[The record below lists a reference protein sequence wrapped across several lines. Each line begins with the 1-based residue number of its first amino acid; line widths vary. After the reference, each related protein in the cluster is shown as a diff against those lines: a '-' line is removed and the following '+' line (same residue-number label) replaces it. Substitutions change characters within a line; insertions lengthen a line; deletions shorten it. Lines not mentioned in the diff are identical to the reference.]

1 MFLYYKP
8 QFILFKLKSLFF
20 FASVLLLSS
29 CHKEFSSDNYTAY
42 FGGEIISP
50 NNNYVV
56 LYKNN
61 KVIDTIKLDKN
72 NRFFKKFDSLTPG
85 MYSFKHEPEYQNVYF
100 DKNDSVMVRVNT
112 KDFDESLAFCGRGD
126 AKNNFLMELYLRNEQ
141 DKDKM
146 FEVFDYDF
154 NKFNAFIEKTNTNNT
169 KLYNKR
175 KEEIKWNND
184 FDIFATALLNF
195 PQYTKKEI
203 YPLVHKMR
211 TGNDVIEKLPKDYYD
226 YRKNIDFNV
235 QALDG
240 FSPYVMYIHHML
252 NNVSTIKY
260 HNHLSEQNLALKTNV
275 NKLNIAD
282 TLIKNKKVKNTILNN
297 IAFNY
302 LLEDQN
308 MSNNNLFLDT
318 YYKYS
323 TDKTQKNEI
332 LKIGNAIQL
341 LRPNFYLPRV
351 HFEDMNGKI
360 ISSDDLITQNTVFFF
375 WTKSAPTHLLE
386 VHKKVIALKKKYPNF
401 NFIGINI
408 NDNND
413 EWREVLLKHN
423 FNPIQEYKSS
433 DFDNLRAKWAI
444 TKIHRTIVV
453 NSNKQIINAFTN
465 IFDVDFENNL
475 K

>member
-1 MFLYYKP
+1 MFK
-8 QFILFKLKSLFF
+8 FKFLLFF
-20 FASVLLLSS
+20 SCILLLTS
-29 CHKEFSSDNYTAY
+29 CKKEFSDDDYTAY
-42 FGGEIISP
+42 FGGEIINPISP
-50 NNNYVV
+50 YVY

-61 KVIDTIKLDKN
+61 KVVDSITIDEN

-85 MYSFKHEPEYQNVYF
+85 MYTFKHDPEYQNIYF
-100 DKNDSVMVRVNT
+100 DKNDSLMVRVNT

-126 AKNNFLMELYLRNEQ
+126 GKNNFLMEMYLKNEK

-154 NKFNAFIEKTNTNNT
+154 QKFNNYIDKNNAANIAF
-169 KLYNKR
+169 YDKR
-175 KEEIKWNND
+175 KQELKWSDD
-184 FDIFATALLNF
+184 FDTYANGLVNF
-195 PQYTKKEI
+195 PYYTKKEI
-203 YPLVHKMR
+203 YPIIHKIR
-211 TGNDVIEKLPKDYYD
+211 TGNDVIENLPKDYYD
-226 YRKNIDFNV
+226 YRKKINFNE
-235 QALDG
+235 QSLAD

-260 HNHLSEQNLALKTNV
+260 HNHFTEQNLALKTNV

-282 TLIKNKKVKNTILNN
+282 TLIKNEKVKNTILNN
-297 IAFNY
+297 IATYY

-341 LRPNFYLPRV
+341 LRPNFYLPIV
-351 HFEDMNGKI
+351 NFEDTTGKL

-408 NDNND
+408 NDND
-413 EWREVLLKHN
+413 DDWREVLLNHN

-433 DFDNLRAKWAI
+433 DFDNLKAKWAI

-453 NSNKQIINAFTN
+453 NSDKQIINAFTN
-465 IFDVDFENNL
+465 IFDADFENNL

>member
-1 MFLYYKP
+1 M
-8 QFILFKLKSLFF
+8 
-20 FASVLLLSS
+20 LLTS
-29 CHKEFSSDNYTAY
+29 CKNEFSGDDYTAY
-42 FGGEIISP
+42 FGGEIINP
-50 NNNYVV
+50 IGQYVF

-61 KVIDTIKLDKN
+61 KVVDSIKIDAN
-72 NRFFKKFDSLTPG
+72 NRFFKKYDSLTPG
-85 MYSFKHEPEYQNVYF
+85 MYTFKHDPEYQNIYF
-100 DKNDSVMVRVNT
+100 DKNDSLMVRVNT

-126 AKNNFLMELYLRNEQ
+126 GKNNFLMEMYLKNEK

-154 NKFNAFIEKTNTNNT
+154 KKFDDFINKNNASNLAFYE
-169 KLYNKR
+169 KR
-175 KEEIKWNND
+175 KEELKWNDD
-184 FDIFATALLNF
+184 FDIYADALVNF
-195 PQYTKKEI
+195 PFYTKKEI
-203 YPLVHKMR
+203 YPIIHKIR
-211 TGNDVIEKLPKDYYD
+211 TGNDVIESLPNDYYD
-226 YRKNIDFNV
+226 FRKTIDFNV
-235 QALDG
+235 QELAD

-260 HNHLSEQNLALKTNV
+260 HNHFTEQNLALKTNV

-282 TLIKNKKVKNTILNN
+282 TLIKNEKVKNTILNN
-297 IAFNY
+297 IATYY

-323 TDKTQKNEI
+323 TDKSQKNEI

-351 HFEDMNGKI
+351 NFENLKGEM

-386 VHKKVIALKKKYPNF
+386 VHKKVIALKKKYPKF

-408 NDNND
+408 NDD
-413 EWREVLLKHN
+413 DDDWREVLLKYN
-423 FNPIQEYKSS
+423 FNPIQEYRSS
-433 DFDNLRAKWAI
+433 DFDNLKAKWAI

-453 NSNKQIINAFTN
+453 NSDKQIINAFTN
-465 IFDVDFENNL
+465 IFDADFENNL